1 MPVESNHTWGWPYGR
16 CDSSGYGL
24 PDNIKNVCM
33 LKFPSCNNV
42 YKGTTFAGYVGLMTG
57 MKPNKFT
64 MSLDQQNKH
73 DWQENASEIIC
84 IYIHVQTQFK
94 HSHSLKCRHF
104 IVYSSSLTTHAMKAL
119 HYNLAIHIIYIVYNY
134 IHGGREVVVAPGPDQ
149 WFSYGGGLPQIP

>member
-64 MSLDQQNKH
+64 MSLDQQIK
-73 DWQENASEIIC
+73 ARKC
-84 IYIHVQTQFK
+84 I
-94 HSHSLKCRHF
+94 
-104 IVYSSSLTTHAMKAL
+104 
-119 HYNLAIHIIYIVYNY
+119 
-134 IHGGREVVVAPGPDQ
+134 
-149 WFSYGGGLPQIP
+149 